1 MSQSK
6 EITPEVGFLSS
17 EVEIKNVRMSPNVR
31 MRRGLTDLVVQLSPL
46 TDTEPK
52 FREVCPGSHSILRVK
67 ESTAQLPFLYSV
79 CHLPANPF

>member
-17 EVEIKNVRMSPNVR
+17 EVEIKKSPNVR
-31 MRRGLTDLVVQLSPL
+31 MRRGLTDLLVQLSPL

-52 FREVCPGSHSILRVK
+52 FREVCPGSHSILGVK

-79 CHLPANPF
+79 CHLPVNTF